1 MYFFVEFLDK
11 SIVIFYTAF
20 SMIRRSQKKKINQDP
35 TKNGETRQKIR
46 KNKKEW
52 ILIVYYLFISTVIG
66 S

>member
-20 SMIRRSQKKKINQDP
+20 SMIRRSQKKIINQDP

-52 ILIVYYLFISTVIG
+52 IFIVYYLFISTVIG